1 MLSKAEEKVLYEK
14 IVNDID
20 QATEPK
26 NMSKKRAKDFLE
38 QLQSDIESRL
48 DGLKD
53 EMADEDNDNDEAEE

>member
-20 QATEPK
+20 QTTEPR
-26 NMSKKRAKDFLE
+26 NMNKKRAKDFLE